1 MMGIGMQLS
10 ATAQDSLTID
20 QCRAKAVEHNRQ
32 LQQAR
37 EQRKK
42 SGYDMMAMKAN
53 YLPKLNF
60 QTFDLLNTTSG
71 SIGMPS
77 ATLPVYSYNPQ
88 MGQFLPAVLTDASGQ
103 VTGLSQYAEF
113 PAMTVKYKLPNLFNA
128 SLSLVQPIYMG
139 GKIDAG
145 YTMTK
150 IGQRISDENIRMT
163 ESEVIVSVEEAYALA
178 VKASEM
184 VDVA

>member
-1 MMGIGMQLS
+1 MMGIGLQLN

-20 QCRAKAVEHNRQ
+20 QCRAMAVEHNRQ

-60 QTFDLLNTTSG
+60 QAFDLLNTTSG

-88 MGQFLPAVLTDASGQ
+88 MGQFLPAVLTDASGN

-113 PAMTVKYKLPNLFNA
+113 PAMTVKYKLPNLLNA
-128 SLSLVQPIYMG
+128 SLSVIRIYSSEMRCPIF
-139 GKIDAG
+139 
-145 YTMTK
+145 
-150 IGQRISDENIRMT
+150 
-163 ESEVIVSVEEAYALA
+163 VIVYP
-178 VKASEM
+178 ASIFPPI
-184 VDVA
+184 